1 MLQYRRLNLVDN
13 GAHASKPPRRDKS
26 KPSMNADQNRREF
39 KFVLKPGL
47 LDQVRAAVGEHLVP
61 DRGAIDGYPVISEY
75 FDTPERNSYWQKVF
89 GVPNRRRVRGR
100 VYGRSDGS
108 IPPSAFIEVKHKL
121 DGTTVKRRFT
131 TNMEKLNEFSCG
143 TTPNKVMKK
152 GEERVL
158 SEIHD
163 LVDEAGAEPV
173 VQIRYLRY
181 AYDSGPEG
189 MIRIT
194 FDTGLSCRFR
204 KVPLVPDDPDFEL
217 PLLEPGAAIM
227 EVKTIGAVPSWF
239 RAIIGRFGL
248 VPRGFSKYSAAL
260 EHYEFKKHHDTSGRG
275 HQILHGKHPNPDHH
289 ITQGKRP
296 APTKTQA
303 L

>member
-1 MLQYRRLNLVDN
+1 
-13 GAHASKPPRRDKS
+13 
-26 KPSMNADQNRREF
+26 MNADQNRREF

-108 IPPSAFIEVKHKL
+108 IPPSAFVEVKHKL
-121 DGTTVKRRFT
+121 DGTTVKRRLT
-131 TNMEKLNEFSCG
+131 MDMGKLNEFSEG
-143 TTPNKVMKK
+143 KIPEKVIKK

-158 SEIHD
+158 AEVHD
-163 LVDEAGAEPV
+163 LVEVAGTEPV

-189 MIRIT
+189 LIRVT

-204 KVPLVPDDPDFEL
+204 LIPLVPDDPDFEL
-217 PLLEPGAAIM
+217 PLLEPGASIM

-239 RAIIGRFGL
+239 RSIIGRFGL
-248 VPRGFSKYSAAL
+248 VPRGFSKYAAAL
-260 EHYEFKKHHDTSGRG
+260 ELYELKAHREHSTRG
-275 HQILHGKHPNPDHH
+275 KQINHGKHSQPDHH
-289 ITQGKRP
+289 ITHGKRP
-296 APTKTQA
+296 APPKTQA